1 MFREGVKVCSRA
13 AYGCLVAVLFLGLL
27 GCESDSSVAGR
38 CLGVHWGVPEF
49 SLIDQDGKTFERRQM
64 EGRLWVV
71 DFFYTTCP
79 GPCPALTSR
88 LSELHRL
95 FASDQ
100 RIGFLSI
107 SSDPTKDTPEVL
119 KRYADRFKADGRWSF
134 LTGSEADVFRL
145 ANEGFKMGIA
155 KIEGTAEPVTHST
168 KLALVDGAGV
178 VRGFFEGVSDG
189 EGVGKGKREL
199 VSCLRHLLKNQNLK

>member
-1 MFREGVKVCSRA
+1 
-13 AYGCLVAVLFLGLL
+13 
-27 GCESDSSVAGR
+27 
-38 CLGVHWGVPEF
+38 VHWGVPEF
-49 SLIDQDGKTFERRQM
+49 SLIDQDGKAFGRKQM

-71 DFFYTTCP
+71 DFFYSTCP

-107 SSDPTKDTPEVL
+107 SSDPIKDTPDVL

-134 LTGSEADVFRL
+134 LTGSEEDIFRL

-178 VRGFFEGVSDG
+178 VRGFFEGVVDG

-199 VSCLRHLLKNQNLK
+199 VSCLRHLSKNQNLK